1 MKYVQTETSRHGKV
15 VYYFRRGPNP
25 RLRLKGSPGSK
36 EFEASYEAA
45 MQETPILHVRDMP
58 QLPEARKQ
66 ATERYFRQFMPR
78 AQRRCRRKGLPF
90 DLTMDWAL
98 QQAEAQ
104 GFRCC
109 LTGIEFFAKHP
120 GRSARNPYAPS
131 VDKIDPRGGY
141 TQANVRIVVFAV
153 NAMLMDWGPEVFEQ
167 VVNSYRYTRTKKRL
181 LFPHFLGSAGRDQIS
196 EGKSN
201 A

>member
-15 VYYFRRGPNP
+15 VHYFRRGRAP
-25 RLRLKGSPGSK
+25 RVRLMGAPGSEDFK
-36 EFEASYEAA
+36 ASYEAA
-45 MQETPILHVRDMP
+45 MQETPVPHVRDMP
-58 QLPEARKQ
+58 LSEIRKQ
-66 ATERYFRQFMPR
+66 ETERYFRQFMPR
-78 AQRRCRRKGLPF
+78 ARRRCRLKNLPF

-98 QQAEAQ
+98 RQAEAQ
-104 GFRCC
+104 DFRCC
-109 LTGIEFFAKHP
+109 LTGIQFFAKHP

-131 VDKIDPRGGY
+131 IDKIDPRGGY
-141 TQANVRIVVFAV
+141 TQANARIVVFAV

-181 LFPHFLGSAGRDQIS
+181 LFPHFLGSAGRDQNP
-196 EGKSN
+196 EGKSD